1 MENFNK
7 RNEDFFNVV
16 CKIQREGVAG
26 RPVSVHY
33 AVRKAIGREAPS
45 FYLTREHVW
54 NASMNADAAC
64 RRKRNPTG
72 AACGRKSNPH

>member
-33 AVRKAIGREAPS
+33 AVRKA
-45 FYLTREHVW
+45 
-54 NASMNADAAC
+54 D
-64 RRKRNPTG
+64 
-72 AACGRKSNPH
+72 RKSVV